1 MDLKGKIESNTTMV
15 GYSNIPLT
23 TMDRSS
29 RQKINK
35 KTLDLNTT
43 LEQMN
48 L

>member
-15 GYSNIPLT
+15 GYCNIPLT